1 VYGGCRSVGQF
12 ADSCP
17 AYCTG
22 SRYVLTFSTPAVYL
36 NFFSHL
42 FGRVLQ
48 QIFPSV
54 CLSVTCVLWPNGS
67 FSHLCISWYVPAG
80 MLLTIITCFRRSRRY
95 LQGFCHTEGYLAYF
109 FPVASKV
116 NYIYECLQGVQWLSQ
131 GSCHTVF
138 HY

>member
-1 VYGGCRSVGQF
+1 MYGGCRSIGQF
-12 ADSCP
+12 ADSCPAYCTGSRYVLTFSTP

-95 LQGFCHTEGYLAYF
+95 LQGFRHTEGYLAYF
-109 FPVASKV
+109 LLLLPK
-116 NYIYECLQGVQWLSQ
+116 
-131 GSCHTVF
+131 
-138 HY
+138 